1 MDLEMSKTQDA
12 LRLMR
17 EKGLTPYAAAKA
29 AGITP
34 TTLYTAIKREEAKG
48 AIAACPCCG
57 TLVPAE
63 KVDRSVLKDQPCSR
77 SSTTPSAAR

>member
-12 LRLMR
+12 LRLIK
-17 EKGLTPYAAAKA
+17 EKGLTPYAAAKE

-34 TTLYTAIKREEAKG
+34 TTLYAAIKREEAKG
-48 AIAACPCCG
+48 TVAACPCCG

-63 KVDRSVLKDQPCSR
+63 KINQEVLK
-77 SSTTPSAAR
+77 